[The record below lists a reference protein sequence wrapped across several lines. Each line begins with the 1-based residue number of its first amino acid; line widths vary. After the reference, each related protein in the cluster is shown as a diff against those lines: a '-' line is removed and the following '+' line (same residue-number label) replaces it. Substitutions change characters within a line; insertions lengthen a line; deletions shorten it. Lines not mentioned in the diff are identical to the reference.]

1 MRKFLLST
9 LLVCLLAV
17 GGAVLVKRCPRTVP
31 LEECSELYRR
41 YAGAEGL
48 EVSFVQGYR
57 LNDSVR
63 VDVTLL
69 QATDST
75 AWVGLTEDV
84 WPKENYS
91 STERE
96 IIMKMVNKTPVVI
109 VSSPKGHLGLP
120 PDTNYLDNDLVAVCK
135 EKRIVSIFHI
145 ECESQIKTI
154 MKYHLK
160 ETKNSKVS
168 LK

>member
-69 QATDST
+69 QATDSA
-75 AWVGLTEDV
+75 AWSILQDSLGYARLAPED
-84 WPKENYS
+84 
-91 STERE
+91 RE
-96 IIMKMVNKTPVVI
+96 YLMKHKGIRMKLI
-109 VSSPKGHLGLP
+109 PKG
-120 PDTNYLDNDLVAVCK
+120 YLDNPMDSVFLNNDLVAIDGTNRVIGIFNLTDSNQYNAIIRK
-135 EKRIVSIFHI
+135 NIRDIKNNKTKKR
-145 ECESQIKTI
+145 
-154 MKYHLK
+154 
-160 ETKNSKVS
+160 
-168 LK
+168 

>member
-69 QATDST
+69 QATDSA
-75 AWVGLTEDV
+75 AWSILQDSLGYARLAPED
-84 WPKENYS
+84 
-91 STERE
+91 RE
-96 IIMKMVNKTPVVI
+96 YLMKHKGIRMKLI
-109 VSSPKGHLGLP
+109 PKG
-120 PDTNYLDNDLVAVCK
+120 YLDQPMDSVFLNNDLVAIDGTNRV
-135 EKRIVSIFHI
+135 IGIFNLTDSNQYNAI
-145 ECESQIKTI
+145 IRKNI
-154 MKYHLK
+154 RD
-160 ETKNSKVS
+160 TKNNKT
-168 LK
+168 KKR

>member
-31 LEECSELYRR
+31 LEETSELYRR

-69 QATDST
+69 QATDSA
-75 AWVGLTEDV
+75 AWSILQDSLGYARLAPEDH
-84 WPKENYS
+84 EYL
-91 STERE
+91 
-96 IIMKMVNKTPVVI
+96 MKHKGIRMKLI
-109 VSSPKGHLGLP
+109 PKG
-120 PDTNYLDNDLVAVCK
+120 YLDNPMDSVFLNNDLVAIDGTNRV
-135 EKRIVSIFHI
+135 IGIFNLTDSNQYNAI
-145 ECESQIKTI
+145 IRKNI
-154 MKYHLK
+154 RD
-160 ETKNSKVS
+160 TKNNKT
-168 LK
+168 KKR

>member
-31 LEECSELYRR
+31 LEETSELYRR

-75 AWVGLTEDV
+75 AWSILQDSLGYARLAPED
-84 WPKENYS
+84 
-91 STERE
+91 RE
-96 IIMKMVNKTPVVI
+96 YLMKHKGIRMKLI
-109 VSSPKGHLGLP
+109 PKG
-120 PDTNYLDNDLVAVCK
+120 YLDQPMDSVFLNNDLVAIDGTNRV
-135 EKRIVSIFHI
+135 IGIFNLTDSNQYNAI
-145 ECESQIKTI
+145 IRKNI
-154 MKYHLK
+154 RD
-160 ETKNSKVS
+160 TKNNKT
-168 LK
+168 KKR

>member
-41 YAGAEGL
+41 YSGAEGL

-69 QATDST
+69 QATDSA
-75 AWVGLTEDV
+75 AWSILQDSLGYARLAPED
-84 WPKENYS
+84 
-91 STERE
+91 RE
-96 IIMKMVNKTPVVI
+96 YLMKHKGIRMKLI
-109 VSSPKGHLGLP
+109 PKG
-120 PDTNYLDNDLVAVCK
+120 YLDNPMDSVFLNNDLVAIDGTNRV
-135 EKRIVSIFHI
+135 IGIFNLTDSNQYNAI
-145 ECESQIKTI
+145 IRKNI
-154 MKYHLK
+154 RD
-160 ETKNSKVS
+160 TKNNKT
-168 LK
+168 KKR

>member
-31 LEECSELYRR
+31 LEETSELYRR

-69 QATDST
+69 QATDSAAWEQLLADFTIPKIPPEYLERMTSKPSVT
-75 AWVGLTEDV
+75 ARLRPKNHPEQPMDTTLLNNDVYLYSLNMKSIAICHITEEKQFD
-84 WPKENYS
+84 
-91 STERE
+91 
-96 IIMKMVNKTPVVI
+96 
-109 VSSPKGHLGLP
+109 
-120 PDTNYLDNDLVAVCK
+120 AVMARPIHEVK
-135 EKRIVSIFHI
+135 HN
-145 ECESQIKTI
+145 T
-154 MKYHLK
+154 L
-160 ETKNSKVS
+160 NN
-168 LK
+168 

>member
-69 QATDST
+69 QATDSA
-75 AWVGLTEDV
+75 AWSILQDSLGYARLAPED
-84 WPKENYS
+84 
-91 STERE
+91 RE
-96 IIMKMVNKTPVVI
+96 YLMKHKGIRMKLI
-109 VSSPKGHLGLP
+109 PKG
-120 PDTNYLDNDLVAVCK
+120 YLDNPMDSVFLNNDLVAIDGTNRV
-135 EKRIVSIFHI
+135 IGIFNLTDSNQYNAI
-145 ECESQIKTI
+145 IRKNI
-154 MKYHLK
+154 RD
-160 ETKNSKVS
+160 TKNNKT
-168 LK
+168 KKR